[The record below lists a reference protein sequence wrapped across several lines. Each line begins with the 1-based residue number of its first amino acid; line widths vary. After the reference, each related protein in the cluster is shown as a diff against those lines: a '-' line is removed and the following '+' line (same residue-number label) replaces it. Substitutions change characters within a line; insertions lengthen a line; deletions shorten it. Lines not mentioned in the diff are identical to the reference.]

1 MNRFRR
7 LIFIFAIATTSTTVL
22 AQFNESGISAGFFD
36 SSNEKDINFSEFH
49 LPPLAVLFENAKSS
63 PQIISLEKA
72 RQLAEA
78 EVARQ
83 KRHIFSYI
91 TGHAS
96 YSYGIGDMWG
106 NSSSAYSNTIYQYQG
121 TKQAYWSIGINLAI
135 PIEDILDLTPSIK
148 RKRIEADQAVI
159 QKDIAYDQ
167 LKLQIASLFVKIT
180 NNLVSLK
187 TLGEAAA
194 AYQGAG
200 ALDREDFENGNM
212 DITAYAGTKMQES
225 TQVSGYQ
232 SLQTEITTDIL
243 TLEILTHTPIITN
256 ATTEITLDKSLHKS
270 AKEIAKEN
278 KATEKRIKKLEK
290 EDKEK
295 EISLEKKLAKAEA
308 QAAKADL
315 KAAKAAAKA
324 DLKAAKAAKA
334 AAKTAAKAA
343 KKQKK

>member
-7 LIFIFAIATTSTTVL
+7 LIFFLAIASTSATAL
-22 AQFNESGISAGFFD
+22 AQFDESGISAGFFD

-63 PQIISLEKA
+63 PQILSLEKA

-83 KRHIFSYI
+83 KRHIFSYV

-106 NSSSAYSNTIYQYQG
+106 NSQSAYTQTIYQYQG
-121 TKQAYWSIGINLAI
+121 TKQSYWNIGINLAV
-135 PIEDILDLTPSIK
+135 PIEDILDLTSAVK
-148 RKRIEADQAVI
+148 RKRLEADQAVL

-167 LKLQIASLFVKIT
+167 LKLQIATLFIKIT

-200 ALDREDFENGNM
+200 ALDREEFENGNM
-212 DITAYAGTKMQES
+212 EISVYAGTKMHES
-225 TQVSGYQ
+225 SQVSGYQ

-256 ATTEITLDKSLHKS
+256 ATTEITLDKSINKS
-270 AKEIAKEN
+270 AKELAKEN
-278 KATEKRIKKLEK
+278 KATEKRIKRLEK

-295 EISLEKKLAKAEA
+295 EEALEKKLAKAEA
-308 QAAKADL
+308 KAAKADL
-315 KAAKAAAKA
+315 KAAKAE
-324 DLKAAKAAKA
+324 AKAAKA
-334 AAKTAAKAA
+334 AAKAA
-343 KKQKK
+343 KKHKK

>member
-7 LIFIFAIATTSTTVL
+7 LIFIFAAAITSTTAL

-63 PQIISLEKA
+63 PQIVSLEKA

-78 EVARQ
+78 QVAKQ

-96 YSYGIGDMWG
+96 YSFGVADMYGN
-106 NSSSAYSNTIYQYQG
+106 NSTAYSPVLYQYQG
-121 TKQAYWSIGINLAI
+121 TQQSYWNIGINLAI
-135 PIEDILDLTPSIK
+135 PVEDILDLTASVK
-148 RKRIEADQAVI
+148 RKRLEADQALL

-167 LKLQIASLFVKIT
+167 LKLQIATLFIKIT
-180 NNLVSLK
+180 NSLVTLK

-200 ALDREDFENGNM
+200 ALNKEEFENGNM
-212 DITAYAGTKMQES
+212 EIEAYASTKMYES
-225 TQVSGYQ
+225 GQVEGYQ
-232 SLQTEITTDIL
+232 SLQTDITTDIL

-256 ATTEITLDKSLHKS
+256 ATTEVTLDKSINKS

-278 KATEKRIKKLEK
+278 KATEKRIKRLEK

-295 EISLEKKLAKAEA
+295 EIRLEKQLAKAEA
-308 QAAKADL
+308 KAAKADL
-315 KAAKAAAKA
+315 KAAKAEAKA
-324 DLKAAKAAKA
+324 SKA
-334 AAKTAAKAA
+334 AAKAA
-343 KKQKK
+343 KKAK

>member
-7 LIFIFAIATTSTTVL
+7 LIFIFAAAITSTTAL

-36 SSNEKDINFSEFH
+36 SSNEKDINFSEFR

-63 PQIISLEKA
+63 PQILTLEKA

-78 EVARQ
+78 EVAKQ
-83 KRHIFSYI
+83 KRHIFSYV

-106 NSSSAYSNTIYQYQG
+106 NSSSGYSQTIYQYQG
-121 TKQAYWSIGINLAI
+121 SKQAYWSLGINLAV
-135 PIEDILDLTPSIK
+135 PVEDILDLTAAIK
-148 RKRIEADQAVI
+148 RKRIEADQAVL

-212 DITAYAGTKMQES
+212 DITAFAGTKMQES

-256 ATTEITLDKSLHKS
+256 ATTEITLDKSIHKS
-270 AKEIAKEN
+270 TKEIAKEN
-278 KATEKRIKKLEK
+278 KATEKRIKRLEK

-295 EISLEKKLAKAEA
+295 EIRLEKQLAKAEA
-308 QAAKADL
+308 KAAKADL
-315 KAAKAAAKA
+315 KAAKAEAK
-324 DLKAAKAAKA
+324 

>member
-7 LIFIFAIATTSTTVL
+7 LIFIFAVASASTTTY

-63 PQIISLEKA
+63 PQILSLEKA

-78 EVARQ
+78 EVAKQ
-83 KRHIFSYI
+83 KRHIFSYL

-96 YSYGIGDMWG
+96 YSYGMADMWG
-106 NSSSAYSNTIYQYQG
+106 NSASAYTQTLYQYQG
-121 TKQAYWSIGINLAI
+121 TQQAYWNIGVNLAI
-135 PIEDILDLTPSIK
+135 PIEDILDLTAAVK
-148 RKRIEADQAVI
+148 RKRMEVEQASI

-194 AYQGAG
+194 ASQGAG

-212 DITAYAGTKMQES
+212 EISSFADTKQRES
-225 TQVSGYQ
+225 EQVQGYQ

-256 ATTEITLDKSLHKS
+256 ATTEVTLDKSIHKTP
-270 AKEIAKEN
+270 KEQAREN
-278 KATEKRIKKLEK
+278 KLNEKRIKELEKEEKDKLKKLEK
-290 EDKEK
+290 AE
-295 EISLEKKLAKAEA
+295 AKAE
-308 QAAKADL
+308 KA
-315 KAAKAAAKA
+315 
-324 DLKAAKAAKA
+324 
-334 AAKTAAKAA
+334 AAKAA
-343 KKQKK
+343 KKQK

>member
-1 MNRFRR
+1 MNRFRQ
-7 LIFIFAIATTSTTVL
+7 LIFILAIATATTPAL

-49 LPPLAVLFENAKSS
+49 LPPLAVLFENAKTN
-63 PQIISLEKA
+63 PQILTLEKA

-78 EVARQ
+78 EVAKQ
-83 KRHIFSYI
+83 KRHIFSYL

-106 NSSSAYSNTIYQYQG
+106 NSQSAYSATIYQYQG
-121 TKQAYWSIGINLAI
+121 SKQSYWNIGVSLAI
-135 PIEDILDLTPSIK
+135 PVEDILDLTASVK
-148 RKRIEADQAVI
+148 RKRIDVDKAVLE
-159 QKDIAYDQ
+159 KDLAYDN
-167 LKLQIASLFVKIT
+167 LKLQIATLFVKIT

-212 DITAYAGTKMQES
+212 DISTYAGTKMHES
-225 TQVSGYQ
+225 GQVSGYQ

-256 ATTEITLDKSLHKS
+256 ATTEITLDKSISKTP
-270 AKEIAKEN
+270 KEQAKEN
-278 KATEKRIKKLEK
+278 KAQEKRIKRLEKEEKDKEKKLEK
-290 EDKEK
+290 AE
-295 EISLEKKLAKAEA
+295 AKAE
-308 QAAKADL
+308 KA
-315 KAAKAAAKA
+315 
-324 DLKAAKAAKA
+324 
-334 AAKTAAKAA
+334 AAKAA